1 MSIVT
6 SVKVRDG
13 IVLGADG
20 ASQIHGE
27 TPDGQV
33 GVVKVWYNAQ
43 KLFQIGKLNVGVLTY
58 GTGNIGPRSV
68 QGVLQDFSDAVES
81 GEIEDTETIE
91 EIAGELS
98 GFLESSHE
106 AELPETPREE
116 WPGLGIF
123 VAGYSR
129 GQPHGE
135 EWEFAIPASPDP
147 ERVRSPNDFGS
158 SWRGVGRPFQRLYKG
173 FDRSLHE
180 NLRRAADDEESEAR
194 IEQLLS
200 QQEARVQFD
209 SMPLQDAAH
218 FAEFVVETTI
228 RLEQFELGAPTCG
241 GPISLGL
248 VTRDEFRW
256 LSQPKVEAPNGRTKH
271 LHRPH

>member
-20 ASQIHGE
+20 ASQIHGQ

-43 KLFQIGKLNVGVLTY
+43 KIFQIADLNVGVLTY

-68 QGVLQDFSDAVES
+68 QGVLQDFSDAVGT
-81 GEIEDTETIE
+81 GEIEHPGTVKGLAE
-91 EIAGELS
+91 ELS
-98 GFLESSHE
+98 EFLQSSHE
-106 AELPETPREE
+106 QELPETPREE
-116 WPGLGIF
+116 WPDLGIF
-123 VAGYSR
+123 VAGYSA
-129 GQPHGE
+129 GKPHGE
-135 EWEFAIPASPDP
+135 EYEFAIPAQTEP
-147 ERVRSPNDFGS
+147 EPVRSANDFGA
-158 SWRGVGRPFQRLYKG
+158 SWRGVGRPFQRLFKG
-173 FDRSLHE
+173 FDRNLHE
-180 NLRRAADDEESEAR
+180 SLLRATDEDSHGNLAEMLR
-194 IEQLLS
+194 

-228 RLEQFELGAPTCG
+228 RLEHFELGAPQCG
-241 GPISLGL
+241 GPINLGL
-248 VTRDEFRW
+248 LTRDEFRW
-256 LSQPKVEAPNGRTKH
+256 LTEPRVEAPEGRGVR
-271 LHRPH
+271 LHRPE